1 MADRS
6 RHPAGRGRAGAGR
19 FSSGVSRLGPRAQDP
34 ESSAPRRHPAMD
46 RWRHHGAPVGV
57 AGRAGRA
64 AAARVD
70 QAVGE
75 AVSGGFRLS
84 CGGSFVELFDALRA
98 SRKRAAELDE
108 AVEVSSGDGIIMGVS
123 LPPSNRDGRPQLA
136 KAQKSNTLRRATLP
150 APTKSS
156 NICEETDRPHVWWLH
171 EGEPS
176 WTFRCNDCRAWGY
189 QLKGKVCA
197 QRCRAC
203 PSAATHS
210 FVDGRG
216 RKRWSCKRH
225 AIR

>member
-1 MADRS
+1 M
-6 RHPAGRGRAGAGR
+6 GK
-19 FSSGVSRLGPRAQDP
+19 
-34 ESSAPRRHPAMD
+34 
-46 RWRHHGAPVGV
+46 
-57 AGRAGRA
+57 
-64 AAARVD
+64 
-70 QAVGE
+70 

-108 AVEVSSGDGIIMGVS
+108 AVEVANADGIIMGVS

-136 KAQKSNTLRRATLP
+136 KAQKANTSKRATLP

-156 NICEETDRPHVWWLH
+156 NICEETDRPHVWWLY

-176 WTFRCNDCRAWGY
+176 WTFRCNDCRCWGY

>member
-1 MADRS
+1 
-6 RHPAGRGRAGAGR
+6 
-19 FSSGVSRLGPRAQDP
+19 
-34 ESSAPRRHPAMD
+34 MD
-46 RWRHHGAPVGV
+46 RRRRDGAPVGV
-57 AGRAGRA
+57 SRRAGRA
-64 AAARVD
+64 SATGMD

-98 SRKRAAELDE
+98 SRAKAKELDQ
-108 AVEVSSGDGIIMGVS
+108 VIEVSADNGIIMGVS
-123 LPPSNRDGRPQLA
+123 FPPSNQDGRPALA
-136 KAQKSNTLRRATLP
+136 KAQQANTRKRSTLP
-150 APTKSS
+150 APTRTS
-156 NICEETDRPHVWWLH
+156 NICEETDRPHVWWLY

-176 WTFRCNDCRAWGY
+176 WTFRCNDCRCWGY